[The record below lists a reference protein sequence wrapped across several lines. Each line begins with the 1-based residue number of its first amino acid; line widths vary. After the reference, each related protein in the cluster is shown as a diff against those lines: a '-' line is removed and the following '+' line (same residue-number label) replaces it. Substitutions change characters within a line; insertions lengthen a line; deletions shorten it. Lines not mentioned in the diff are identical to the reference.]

1 MTIHALEGI
10 RPSLPENGDY
20 WVAPG
25 AHLIGKVTI
34 GEGVGIWFGAVLRG
48 DCEVIEIG
56 EGSNIQ
62 DNSVLHSDYGFPMIV
77 GRGVT
82 VGHRAMLHGALIG
95 DNVLI
100 GMGAMVMNGA
110 RIGENCLIGAGAMVT
125 EGKEIP
131 PGSLVLGAPGKV
143 VRELD
148 AAAIDGLRASA
159 EHYRQ
164 NMRRFRDGLRSES
177 INPAPLV

>member
-1 MTIHALEGI
+1 MTLHALDGI
-10 RPSLPENGDY
+10 SPSLPENGDF
-20 WVAPG
+20 WIAPG
-25 AHLIGKVTI
+25 AHLIGKVRI
-34 GEGVGIWFGAVLRG
+34 GAGVGIWFGAVLRG
-48 DCEVIEIG
+48 DCEVIEVG

-62 DNSVLHSDYGFPMIV
+62 ENSVLHSDPGFPMIV

-82 VGHRAMLHGALIG
+82 VGHRAMLHGGIIG

-110 RIGENCLIGAGAMVT
+110 RIGDNCLIGAGAMVT

-148 AAAIDGLRASA
+148 EAAIAGLRASA
-159 EHYRQ
+159 EHYQR
-164 NMRRFRDGLRSES
+164 NMRRFRAGLA
-177 INPAPLV
+177 PAGG